1 MQKSPSDDE
10 MDFEHTSSSARL
22 QADEGR
28 NSTDGQQQLED
39 EDVAALLALARL
51 HIDHGRPEE
60 AMSCVVT
67 ALQATHGHEAAQEA
81 LHQQQQQ
88 ERLSAFPHHQS
99 QSEVV
104 RRLMRF
110 MELQLYQQRKGKEG
124 ITAVP
129 DVIGRSE
136 NTDEAQRDEI
146 VELANI
152 PIIVGQGK
160 AQILTDAW
168 SDGSSFICQACGGLV
183 AVKRRHAHTSLW
195 CPALSGS

>member
-22 QADEGR
+22 QEGEGR
-28 NSTDGQQQLED
+28 NSTDGQQLED

-88 ERLSAFPHHQS
+88 ERLSAFPHQS
-99 QSEVV
+99 QREVV

-110 MELQLYQQRKGKEG
+110 MELQLNQQRKGKEG
-124 ITAVP
+124 ITTVP
-129 DVIGRSE
+129 DIIGRSE
-136 NTDEAQRDEI
+136 NNDGAQRDEI

-183 AVKRRHAHTSLW
+183 AVKRRHAHTSMW
-195 CPALSGS
+195 CPALSG